1 MHHIGYDTATARAA
15 NRLAK
20 MGLLHLR
27 QRGYALW
34 VTMDNPGTSLAGG
47 IGTPGSPRRAACVEA
62 YARGQTYRAIAE
74 QLQMSIGSVQAVVR
88 SAKASG
94 ALSSVPRTRGRPRG
108 IDAQVASWLVQAMQT
123 TQSTNA
129 RQLQEH
135 LAAHHGVQLSYEVVR
150 RRVKEIS
157 LQQQRSPEDGI
168 PSGDTADLAMLA
180 DTVREIIT
188 QEPLVS
194 ATEHQRNGLVG
205 HHPMMEIQPTAL
217 LLNADVAIESAT
229 TPVSSRVG
237 RPRATNEDVELLIR
251 RLLQQHPSITARA
264 LQCEILR
271 SQQLEISF
279 ETIRRRMR
287 EFRQDDPV
295 PIAEEA
301 VAPASAAWQ
310 QSQLQGVAT
319 VESLPADGSPVLSQ
333 RRRKKHQEYSTALRE
348 RCVRKHEIEGQTY
361 QSIAK
366 ELAIPPDTVR
376 AIVRKAKRTGSVAT
390 APRSGRPRKT
400 NELVDNVILQ
410 AVKTNQRCTARMI
423 QEDLWTVFN
432 VQVSCETVRRRV
444 KAHAKHRLALTGA
457 ALANT
462 AVNING
468 TVTGNAPLTA
478 SSQPP
483 LDMLMNSDPVPSL
496 PLPLSVFR
504 PIMTQRSQSDG
515 VPDHAGVDCD
525 GGLGQS
531 GQPAVVLALDPAPLC
546 DEGDQSQPQETT
558 TASRKRNE
566 YSVTI
571 RERCVALHNEGY
583 GYRRIGQE
591 LGMPHTT
598 VRAIVEKMQRTG
610 TVLPAP
616 RSGRPRKTDDI
627 VDKVILQAVKSSE
640 QCSAR
645 MIQEVLRSGY
655 DVHVSCETIR
665 RRVRDHSRQQWQQP
679 TSTEVHISASSAA
692 DDDTQNSAPLSV
704 GTAPQVLESSLL
716 LEQTTFAP
724 FLREFVA
731 L

>member
-1 MHHIGYDTATARAA
+1 
-15 NRLAK
+15 
-20 MGLLHLR
+20 
-27 QRGYALW
+27 
-34 VTMDNPGTSLAGG
+34 MDNPDTPMTGG
-47 IGTPGSPRRAACVEA
+47 MGAPGSPRRAACVEA
-62 YARGQTYRAIAE
+62 YARGHTYRAIAE
-74 QLQMSIGSVQAVVR
+74 QLHMSIGSVQAAVR

-108 IDAQVASWLVQAMQT
+108 IDAQVARWLAQAMQT

-129 RQLQEH
+129 RRLQEH

-150 RRVKEIS
+150 RRVKELS
-157 LQQQRSPEDGI
+157 LQQQSPEDEI

-194 ATEHQRNGLVG
+194 AAPPAAEPLRNGLVS
-205 HHPMMEIQPTAL
+205 QPTAM
-217 LLNADVAIESAT
+217 LLNTDATVDSST
-229 TPVSSRVG
+229 TPRAG
-237 RPRATNEDVELLIR
+237 RPRATNEDMELLIR
-251 RLLQQHPSITARA
+251 RLLQRHPTITARA
-264 LQCEILR
+264 LQHEILR
-271 SQQLEISF
+271 SQQVELSF
-279 ETIRRRMR
+279 ETIRRRIR
-287 EFRQDDPV
+287 EFRQDDPS
-295 PIAEEA
+295 AEETTSS
-301 VAPASAAWQ
+301 ASGQ
-310 QSQLQGVAT
+310 QIQIQTECFEAST
-319 VESLPADGSPVLSQ
+319 VESSQVEDSPLLTQ

-348 RCVRKHEIEGQTY
+348 CCVRKHEVEGQTY
-361 QSIAK
+361 LAIAK

-444 KAHAKHRLALTGA
+444 KAHAKHRHALTGA

-462 AVNING
+462 AAAVNG
-468 TVTGNAPLTA
+468 TAAVNAPVIAPTV
-478 SSQPP
+478 
-483 LDMLMNSDPVPSL
+483 DMIMNTDPVSSL
-496 PLPLSVFR
+496 QQTTSDFR
-504 PIMTQRSQSDG
+504 PIMTQRSQSGD
-515 VPDHAGVDCD
+515 VHDHTCVYYDSNS
-525 GGLGQS
+525 LS
-531 GQPAVVLALDPAPLC
+531 QPCQPPVELALGPASLC
-546 DEGDQSQPQETT
+546 DQGDQSQPQEATT
-558 TASRKRNE
+558 SSRKRNE
-566 YSVTI
+566 YSVSV
-571 RERCVALHNEGY
+571 RERCVALHSEGH

-679 TSTEVHISASSAA
+679 TSTEVQTRASTAEDDSPNQAA
-692 DDDTQNSAPLSV
+692 PSV
-704 GTAPQVLESSLL
+704 ETVPQALEPSLL
-716 LEQTTFAP
+716 LEQTAFAP